1 MNGEGD
7 MQKLKEDQEKLININ
22 NMQNMLKEVLNN
34 KKINSN

>member
-1 MNGEGD
+1 MNGEED
-7 MQKLKEDQEKLININ
+7 MQILKEDQEKLININ